1 MNVIDATALP
11 LFDCFSG
18 HRSAYTYTHI
28 ENVIPLDRMNKPLAG
43 LKGKAAT
50 YARLS
55 ATQAF
60 KEVDDGEDA
69 LMNRILWFAA
79 KGEEQYPAAA
89 TVK

>member
-1 MNVIDATALP
+1 LN
-11 LFDCFSG
+11 
-18 HRSAYTYTHI
+18 
-28 ENVIPLDRMNKPLAG
+28 
-43 LKGKAAT
+43 GKAAN

-60 KEVDDGEDA
+60 KEVDDGDDA

-79 KGEEQYPAAA
+79 KGEEEYPAAA